1 MDTKVD
7 TDIYLRQGQIKKK
20 LLKKLLCEVS
30 DKNTS
35 MTRNYKAWV

>member
-20 LLKKLLCEVS
+20 ITKETTVWSKWQKHIHDKKL
-30 DKNTS
+30 
-35 MTRNYKAWV
+35 